1 MSKLQ
6 GKTTIITGGSSG
18 IGFATARRFVTEG
31 AKVVITG
38 RNEEALRRAESELG
52 ENALAIPGDVSN
64 LDDTDHLFATV
75 AERFGKIDVLFLNAG
90 IALFAPLEH
99 QSPEG
104 FNKLFAVNVFGPY
117 FAVQKA
123 LPHMQTGSSIIFTT
137 SATNVKGFPGASVY
151 ASTKAALRSL
161 TRGLA
166 AELAP
171 RGIRVNSLSP
181 GPVETPIYGKM
192 DMPEEQVNAMADQIL
207 AGVPLGR
214 FGRPDELATAALFL
228 ASSDSSFVTGT
239 ELVADGGFS
248 QV

>member
-1 MSKLQ
+1 M
-6 GKTTIITGGSSG
+6 
-18 IGFATARRFVTEG
+18 
-31 AKVVITG
+31 
-38 RNEEALRRAESELG
+38 
-52 ENALAIPGDVSN
+52 
-64 LDDTDHLFATV
+64 
-75 AERFGKIDVLFLNAG
+75 
-90 IALFAPLEH
+90 
-99 QSPEG
+99 
-104 FNKLFAVNVFGPY
+104 
-117 FAVQKA
+117 
-123 LPHMQTGSSIIFTT
+123 
-137 SATNVKGFPGASVY
+137 KGFPGASVY